1 MQIRSY
7 NSLKILAILF
17 LLISSNSISGQKK
30 ENDTIV
36 SPFRK
41 GKWLTGLS
49 GTINSST
56 IELRNTNETTTT
68 NEYGINLTTG
78 KFIKNR
84 FLVGIT
90 IAANRSNNSGIV
102 ERTTENLFIGP
113 LVSYYLSK
121 VERGSLFFQVSPG
134 YVRYRDNTRI
144 EQTSGFVEE
153 LGEGSGFGTLLG
165 VGYSY
170 AFFDLVTF
178 DIGLKTNLL
187 WINIDQESAP
197 ANTIIS
203 EDIFVNSISFSF
215 GFNILV
221 DQF

>member
-1 MQIRSY
+1 MQIHSY
-7 NSLKILAILF
+7 NSLKILTIL
-17 LLISSNSISGQKK
+17 LLLVFSNNISGQEK
-30 ENDTIV
+30 DTIV

-56 IELRNTNETTTT
+56 IELRSTDQTTTT
-68 NEYGINLTTG
+68 SEYGINLTTG

-102 ERTTENLFIGP
+102 ERTTENLFVGP

-121 VERGSLFFQVSPG
+121 LERGSLFFQASPG

-144 EQTSGFVEE
+144 EQTNGFVEE
-153 LGEGSGFGTLLG
+153 LGEGGGFGALLG

-170 AFFDLVTF
+170 AFFDFVTF

-187 WINIDQESAP
+187 WINIDQESIP
-197 ANTIIS
+197 INTTTS

>member
-1 MQIRSY
+1 MKHSY
-7 NSLKILAILF
+7 SIKIISISLFILF
-17 LLISSNSISGQKK
+17 SNLITAQIQNK
-30 ENDTIV
+30 DTIV

-84 FLVGIT
+84 FLVGGT
-90 IAANRSNNSGIV
+90 ISANRSNNSGIV
-102 ERTTENLFIGP
+102 ERTTENLFLGP
-113 LVSYYLSK
+113 IVSYYLSK
-121 VERGSLFFQVSPG
+121 VERGSLFFQASPG
-134 YVRYRDNTRI
+134 YVLYRDNTRI
-144 EQTSGFVEE
+144 EQTNGFIEE
-153 LGEGSGFGTLLG
+153 LAEGGGFGTLLG

-170 AFFDLVTF
+170 AFFDVVTF

-187 WINIDQESAP
+187 WINIDQESTP
-197 ANTIIS
+197 INTITS
-203 EDIFVNSISFSF
+203 EAIFVNSISFSF

>member
-1 MQIRSY
+1 MKYYTI
-7 NSLKILAILF
+7 LKIIPICITLLF
-17 LLISSNSISGQKK
+17 YGSINAQEIK
-30 ENDTIV
+30 NDSVVT
-36 SPFRK
+36 PFRK

-56 IELRNTNETTTT
+56 IELRSTDETTTT

-78 KFIKNR
+78 KFIKDR
-84 FLVGIT
+84 FLVGGT

-102 ERTTENLFIGP
+102 ERTTENLFVGP
-113 LVSYYLSK
+113 LVSYYISK

-134 YVRYRDNTRI
+134 YVRYIDNTRI
-144 EQTSGFVEE
+144 EQTTGFVEE
-153 LGEGSGFGTLLG
+153 LSEGSGFGTLLG

-170 AFFDLVTF
+170 SFFDLVTF

-187 WINIDQESAP
+187 WINIDQESIP
-197 ANTIIS
+197 VNTATS

-221 DQF
+221 DTF

>member
-1 MQIRSY
+1 MRIHSY
-7 NSLKILAILF
+7 SLLKILTIF
-17 LLISSNSISGQKK
+17 LLLVFSNSMSGQEK

-56 IELRNTNETTTT
+56 IELRSTNGTTTT

-84 FLVGIT
+84 FLLGVT

-144 EQTSGFVEE
+144 EQTNGFVEE
-153 LGEGSGFGTLLG
+153 LGEGGGFGTLLG

-187 WINIDQESAP
+187 WINIDQESIP
-197 ANTIIS
+197 INITTS